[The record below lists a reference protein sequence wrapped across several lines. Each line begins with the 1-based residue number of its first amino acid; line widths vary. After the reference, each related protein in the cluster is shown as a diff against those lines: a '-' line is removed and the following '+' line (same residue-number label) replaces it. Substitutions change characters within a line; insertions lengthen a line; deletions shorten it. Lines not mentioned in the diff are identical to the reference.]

1 MAKNANYDNVC
12 RLDSYTY
19 CKLILVK
26 SRDLLALMIMIS
38 ISNSITMSEAFIPSV
53 YLKSGKA
60 SLMQHHMS
68 QTSCSNSVTSINT
81 AMMIR
86 MTKQNEGKSDPKIL
100 KDENS
105 EISGLFGKK
114 INDSYRSWE
123 NTNGDDLFNDSD
135 PNRCREKNIYD
146 DNTMV
151 EKVKDVNILQLQK
164 ATGSEVLDME
174 LHLQMEAARRRAVSE
189 QSSKAKSYTTAFV
202 NSHFPDSSPSEQYA
216 MKMIPCQLPAPVNM
230 AMKKRKQRSE
240 SRDETTTKK
249 IRLNSNEKN
258 RNMKSNSRSKSQ
270 SNTKSRRSKHFTHE
284 EEIQLAQIIQQGA
297 KIHKIKA
304 DFQEKHNR
312 DITRTEWTQLAQLDS
327 PKTLRRL
334 VSSYRLAKNK
344 LVSANLGL
352 VHAVVQQGPYLKK
365 NNGVSREELIQEG
378 VLGLIRAAELFDPD
392 RGLRFSTYAT
402 IWIKGVLGN
411 TKVDEIITLPSREK
425 TKWNK
430 ILRAQA
436 DIREMKGMGM
446 ENNEEISVKEIS
458 KITSLP
464 IKEVQDLL
472 FKMPRTSKMLSLDY
486 QYKGASRSGAGDGG
500 STNIYGSKAL
510 EEDDLTETLQMK
522 ADIIA
527 SLARNLDPREARLM
541 RLRYG
546 LHDGKMRTI
555 VECAECMGLS
565 RQRVQQLAVKCLE
578 KMREASDSQ
587 SLQEYLLTVA

>member
-1 MAKNANYDNVC
+1 
-12 RLDSYTY
+12 
-19 CKLILVK
+19 
-26 SRDLLALMIMIS
+26 
-38 ISNSITMSEAFIPSV
+38 
-53 YLKSGKA
+53 
-60 SLMQHHMS
+60 MQ
-68 QTSCSNSVTSINT
+68 
-81 AMMIR
+81 
-86 MTKQNEGKSDPKIL
+86 
-100 KDENS
+100 
-105 EISGLFGKK
+105 
-114 INDSYRSWE
+114 
-123 NTNGDDLFNDSD
+123 
-135 PNRCREKNIYD
+135 
-146 DNTMV
+146 
-151 EKVKDVNILQLQK
+151 
-164 ATGSEVLDME
+164 
-174 LHLQMEAARRRAVSE
+174 
-189 QSSKAKSYTTAFV
+189 
-202 NSHFPDSSPSEQYA
+202 
-216 MKMIPCQLPAPVNM
+216 
-230 AMKKRKQRSE
+230 
-240 SRDETTTKK
+240 
-249 IRLNSNEKN
+249 
-258 RNMKSNSRSKSQ
+258 
-270 SNTKSRRSKHFTHE
+270 
-284 EEIQLAQIIQQGA
+284 

-304 DFQEKHNR
+304 DFIEKHKR
-312 DITRTEWTQLAQLDS
+312 DITRTEWAQIAQLDS

-344 LVSANLGL
+344 LVTANLGL
-352 VHAVVQQGPYLKK
+352 VHAVVQQGPFLKK

-430 ILRAQA
+430 IMRAKA
-436 DIREMKGMGM
+436 EIRAIQGIDK
-446 ENNEEISVKEIS
+446 ENDEEISAEEIS

-464 IKEVQDLL
+464 LKEVQDLL

-486 QYKGASRSGAGDGG
+486 QYNGSSRSGAQDGG
-500 STNIYGSKAL
+500 STHIYGSKAL
-510 EEDDLTETLQMK
+510 EEDNLMETLQMK

-578 KMREASDSQ
+578 KMRAASDSE